1 MIMFERSNYRL
12 DGLHEHGET
21 GAAAADTIIDTA
33 DMTDTVTGNNQHC
46 QP

>member
-1 MIMFERSNYRL
+1 MFESSNYRL

-33 DMTDTVTGNNQHC
+33 DNADTVTGNNQHC
-46 QP
+46 QH